1 MKITHNLMLSLL
13 VAANCF
19 AATSKLNLVNNSSHD
34 FNELDSKSKVES
46 WNAPSKVNKKSSQT
60 FTIKSD
66 DKEKYAVSIYDI
78 DGNIN
83 KGFLIVGGTSE
94 LFVVCTNRVD
104 LLKAAPSFRPT
115 DHDMYCAG
123 SPGGTMKISD
133 K

>member
-1 MKITHNLMLSLL
+1 M
-13 VAANCF
+13 
-19 AATSKLNLVNNSSHD
+19 
-34 FNELDSKSKVES
+34 

-66 DKEKYAVSIYDI
+66 DKEKYAVSIYEI

-104 LLKAAPSFRPT
+104 LLKPPLPSALQI
-115 DHDMYCAG
+115 HDMYCAG
-123 SPGGTMKISD
+123 SPGGTVKILTSKPNREPLSKHQSD
-133 K
+133 RT